1 MMQHHFTML
10 ARYNAWANARLYD
23 AAGRM
28 GADYGKD
35 AGAFFGSMHG
45 TLNHILVADRIW
57 LRRLTGEGP
66 EHARLD
72 ERPYDDLASLREA
85 REAEDGR
92 IVALI
97 ASLSDDD
104 LSGSFTYTPITDPEP
119 VTQRRAPVLTHVFN
133 HQTHHRGQAH
143 TILTSLG
150 HEGPAMDLIYFQRE
164 ARLGTA

>member
-23 AAGRM
+23 AAARM
-28 GADYGKD
+28 GEDYAKD

-45 TLNHILVADRIW
+45 TLSHILVADRIW

-66 EHARLD
+66 EHRALD
-72 ERPYDDLASLREA
+72 ERPYGDLASLRMA
-85 REAEDGR
+85 REAEDER
-92 IVALI
+92 IGAFI
-97 ASLSDDD
+97 GSLDDDD
-104 LSGSFTYTPITDPEP
+104 LSGSFTYTPITNPEP

-150 HEGPAMDLIYFQRE
+150 YEAPAMDLIYFSRE
-164 ARLGTA
+164 AGRTAA